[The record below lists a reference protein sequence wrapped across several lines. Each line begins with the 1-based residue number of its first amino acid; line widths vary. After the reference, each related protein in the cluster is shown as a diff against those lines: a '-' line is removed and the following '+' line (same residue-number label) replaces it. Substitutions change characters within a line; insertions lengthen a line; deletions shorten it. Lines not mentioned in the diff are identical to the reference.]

1 MFNGNPITMEKNVFA
16 SNKQNKQM
24 KTLTNFVTLL
34 TGELEQSGRHG
45 TARAYRSSLNRLL
58 EFTGNDRLTFTD
70 LTPGL
75 LKRYEQQL
83 LTQGCKI
90 TAVQFATVTGL
101 TQSVQFPGK
110 FIRGSSNWSGGGDA
124 TLYLWNAQSTG
135 AKTVFDP
142 CPAGWRVPAFYGAA
156 GTPSSTNYSPW
167 RYWSNPISS
176 LTFTN
181 TEN

>member
-1 MFNGNPITMEKNVFA
+1 MRA
-16 SNKQNKQM
+16 D
-24 KTLTNFVTLL
+24 VTVRHV
-34 TGELEQSGRHG
+34 TG
-45 TARAYRSSLNRLL
+45 SSLNCLL

-124 TLYLWNAQSTG
+124 TLYLWECSINRCQNSVLTRALQAGVYRLLRCQVHLLQQITHLGGTG
-135 AKTVFDP
+135 VILFHLLRLLIRKTK
-142 CPAGWRVPAFYGAA
+142 
-156 GTPSSTNYSPW
+156 
-167 RYWSNPISS
+167 I
-176 LTFTN
+176 
-181 TEN
+181 TEVLIQYL